1 MFIDYIYIN
10 NNKKFASGLEI
21 PGHYRTPCI
30 LDLLHIIKLV
40 RMRIIKEPITI
51 STSLKIIFPKESL
64 DKMLNLGNILND
76 LRFLS
81 NETFQYFKVLKL
93 Y

>member
-1 MFIDYIYIN
+1 
-10 NNKKFASGLEI
+10 
-21 PGHYRTPCI
+21 
-30 LDLLHIIKLV
+30 
-40 RMRIIKEPITI
+40 MRIIKVPITI

-64 DKMLNLGNILND
+64 DKILNLGNILND

-93 Y
+93 YQ